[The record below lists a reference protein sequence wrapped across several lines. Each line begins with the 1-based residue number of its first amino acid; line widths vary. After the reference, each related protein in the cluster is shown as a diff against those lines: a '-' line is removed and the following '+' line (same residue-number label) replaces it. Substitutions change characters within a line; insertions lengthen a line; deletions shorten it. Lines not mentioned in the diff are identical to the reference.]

1 MRFAEKRWS
10 SKYEGFGSVLEK
22 LYTQGC
28 KNLSRHPLVMSG
40 TAMES
45 SDLTFF
51 KNISS

>member
-1 MRFAEKRWS
+1 MRFAQKRWS
-10 SKYEGFGSVLEK
+10 SKYEGCGSVLEK

-28 KNLSRHPLVMSG
+28 KNLSRHPLGMSG